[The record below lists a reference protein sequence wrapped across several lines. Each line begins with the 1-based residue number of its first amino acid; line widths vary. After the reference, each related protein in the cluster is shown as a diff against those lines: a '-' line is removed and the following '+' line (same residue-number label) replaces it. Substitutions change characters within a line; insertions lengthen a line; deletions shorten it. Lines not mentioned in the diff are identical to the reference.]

1 MPLGNEVIA
10 GKLKEEGISETLAT
24 GLNFETDDELVAW
37 VGEFKNAM
45 PQVKSIEQY
54 TKEEIEELAK
64 DPAFKGA
71 KGLQG
76 FIDSVRAKANQK
88 TIEPLKPKPAVAEL
102 PEELKSQLED
112 LATIKAELAA
122 ERFTKTVSS
131 KAKAAGLDEKS
142 IAKVLKMVK
151 VGDDDAKIDAEISEM
166 KDFLNEMGVKA
177 MGTSGGGGINGT
189 KATATLKKIAE
200 KNKK

>member
-1 MPLGNEVIA
+1 MPLESEVIV

-88 TIEPLKPKPAVAEL
+88 TIEPLKPKPVVAEL

-122 ERFTKTVSS
+122 EKFTKTVSS

-177 MGTSGGGGINGT
+177 MGTSGGGGLNGT